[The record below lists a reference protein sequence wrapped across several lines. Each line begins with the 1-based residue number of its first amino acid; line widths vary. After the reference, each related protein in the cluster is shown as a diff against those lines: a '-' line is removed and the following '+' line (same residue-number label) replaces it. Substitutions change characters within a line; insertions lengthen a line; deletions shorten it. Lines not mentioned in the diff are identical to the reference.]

1 MEYNTNHAEV
11 NLNYINSK
19 EFVDNKEKN
28 SYNWINNENINLDE
42 FNMTIEN
49 IEQKESFL
57 SAEQFEMVIKALQ
70 LVNANVK
77 KDDVLKNIVD
87 VAVNLTN
94 ADRGT
99 LYLVDKETN
108 EIWSKVLIGGEV
120 SEIRLKIGDGL
131 SGWVAETGETLNIKD
146 VNEDERFDGSFD
158 KATGYKTK
166 NMLVFPIKNKTE
178 ETVGVLQ
185 LLKQF
190 KRRLFQTRRNVF
202 KPYFN

>member
-42 FNMTIEN
+42 FNMTTEN

-131 SGWVAETGETLNIKD
+131 SGWVQKPAK
-146 VNEDERFDGSFD
+146 
-158 KATGYKTK
+158 
-166 NMLVFPIKNKTE
+166 
-178 ETVGVLQ
+178 
-185 LLKQF
+185 LLILKM
-190 KRRLFQTRRNVF
+190 
-202 KPYFN
+202 